1 MPFLPVGGQAV
12 IEGVMMRAP
21 SKIAVVVRR
30 ADGATEA
37 MDRPFVSVTMRHRL
51 LRLPIVRGAVSMFE
65 TMYLGMSALNFSAD
79 VAAREDSPAPAAVSG
94 DAPATE
100 AGSDAAPA
108 AGEDELKK
116 PGAAFAVAQGV
127 SVVLALGLGLLLFVG
142 MPAVVTPLL
151 QHAFHLEG
159 RAAFGLIDGA
169 LRLLVFIGY
178 LLLISQWREM
188 ARVLGYHGAE
198 HKAIHAIEAGVELT
212 PENVQRFPRL
222 HPRCGTT
229 FLFIVVLVSI
239 VVFTAIGRPT
249 GILPHVLRVASM
261 PLIAGVAFEF
271 IRLSGKYYSVPLVR
285 AITWPGMQFQRLT
298 TREPDLEM
306 CAVAIASLKRVLDD
320 PTVVKLQAQGGR
332 PDVSFVQ

>member
-30 ADGATEA
+30 ADGSMAA
-37 MDRPFVSVTMRHRL
+37 MDRPFQSIT
-51 LRLPIVRGAVSMFE
+51 LRVKWLGLPVIRGAVSLFE
-65 TMYLGMSALNFSAD
+65 TMFLGISALNFSAD
-79 VAAREDSPAPAAVSG
+79 EAAREETPREPAPR
-94 DAPATE
+94 PA
-100 AGSDAAPA
+100 GK
-108 AGEDELKK
+108 G
-116 PGAAFAVAQGV
+116 FAIVQGLT
-127 SVVLALGLGLLLFVG
+127 VLLSLTMGVLLFVVL
-142 MPAVVTPLL
+142 PAKATPLL
-151 QHAFHLEG
+151 QHALSLNG

-169 LRLLVFIGY
+169 LRLLVFVSY
-178 LLLISQWREM
+178 LLLISQWKEM

-212 PENVQRFPRL
+212 PGNVQRFSRL

-239 VVFTAIGRPT
+239 VAFTIIGRPD
-249 GILPHVLRVASM
+249 GLGPHLLRIACM
-261 PLIAGVAFEF
+261 PLIAGIAFEF
-271 IRLSGKYYSVPLVR
+271 IRLSGKYYGVPFVR

-306 CAVAIASLKRVLDD
+306 CAVAILSLQRVLDD
-320 PTVVKLQAQGGR
+320 PTVIRLQRQGG
-332 PDVSFVQ
+332 PSDVSFVQ